1 MRKSIYMFGYVGVLV
16 AAISLQSCNDDPIT
30 PDDGTGNG
38 TDTTWV
44 DDSTNTGGGEDSTFN
59 GGGTDPGDST
69 GGWSGG
75 GDPGDSTGWSGG
87 GDVPGDSTGWNGDS
101 TTIGGQQV
109 NRSKKGVAQYLKQ
122 PLLYRIKRS
131 KLCINKDLTV
141 TFICKF

>member
-1 MRKSIYMFGYVGVLV
+1 MKKSIYMFGYAGVLA
-16 AAISLQSCNDDPIT
+16 AAISLQSCNDDPIV
-30 PDDGTGNG
+30 PDGGGCGDG

-44 DDSTNTGGGEDSTFN
+44 DDSTNTNGGGEDSTYT

-101 TTIGGQQV
+101 TTIGG
-109 NRSKKGVAQYLKQ
+109 
-122 PLLYRIKRS
+122 
-131 KLCINKDLTV
+131 
-141 TFICKF
+141 